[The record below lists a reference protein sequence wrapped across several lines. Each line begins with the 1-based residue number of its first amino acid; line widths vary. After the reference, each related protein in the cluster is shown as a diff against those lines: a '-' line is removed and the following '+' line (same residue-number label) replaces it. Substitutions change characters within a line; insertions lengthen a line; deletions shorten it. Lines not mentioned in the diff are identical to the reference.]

1 MKLLADICQ
10 LNAKNAESHLVML
23 YFHQPMYLEQISL
36 LENIFLTCQNILIT
50 SAKYAVG
57 LLST

>member
-36 LENIFLTCQNILIT
+36 LYF
-50 SAKYAVG
+50 
-57 LLST
+57 